1 MMKYLSEEPFFKQLV
16 RKTAGSLDMWPDEI
30 IKDYFMMMALKAIV
44 EQDPNLVM
52 KGGTSLSKAYGIINR
67 FSEDIDIAVTLKEK
81 YSLSKSKIN
90 RDKYHSVSKGLSA
103 TGLDF
108 EAADQK
114 FGISERRNMNVIALR
129 LPIKLTQLSLLDYV
143 KIEEETFSPAFPIEK
158 RQVQSYLG
166 EFLQEKTKEYNKVFK
181 NYPELNSFSV
191 LVQRPERTMIDK
203 LMTIADNYLKERLY
217 PTDKKSPARSRDFYD
232 IVKINEYLNE
242 NNYDWS
248 KFPKLFTA
256 VRKERYLGDQK
267 TAFSSNPK
275 YNIGNLI
282 ELALQNKKTEYAEDF
297 ARNTVGLMG
306 KSESLLSFDS
316 LLNQLSFIIRQPS
329 WQILWQTTQ
338 QIPHQQRK
346 PRER

>member
-129 LPIKLTQLSLLDYV
+129 LPIKLTQLSSLDYV

-203 LMTIADNYLKERLY
+203 LMTIAD
-217 PTDKKSPARSRDFYD
+217 
-232 IVKINEYLNE
+232 
-242 NNYDWS
+242 
-248 KFPKLFTA
+248 
-256 VRKERYLGDQK
+256 
-267 TAFSSNPK
+267 
-275 YNIGNLI
+275 
-282 ELALQNKKTEYAEDF
+282 
-297 ARNTVGLMG
+297 
-306 KSESLLSFDS
+306 
-316 LLNQLSFIIRQPS
+316 
-329 WQILWQTTQ
+329 
-338 QIPHQQRK
+338 
-346 PRER
+346 

>member
-1 MMKYLSEEPFFKQLV
+1 MKYLSEEPFFKQLV

-30 IKDYFMMMALKAIV
+30 IKDYFMIMALKAIV

-158 RQVQSYLG
+158 
-166 EFLQEKTKEYNKVFK
+166 
-181 NYPELNSFSV
+181 
-191 LVQRPERTMIDK
+191 
-203 LMTIADNYLKERLY
+203 TIADNYLKERLY